1 MNYQEIANKIILA
14 VNDMVHMSV
23 NENRIVTSYLRE
35 QLPNILPK
43 TSNEALIATI
53 VKKAR
58 EKEVILKQNGHTN
71 IPILFEEAEILN
83 IINNN

>member
-1 MNYQEIANKIILA
+1 MDYQEIANKIVLAINDIL
-14 VNDMVHMSV
+14 SV

-58 EKEVILKQNGHTN
+58 EKETILKQNGHTN
-71 IPILFEEAEILN
+71 IPILFEEAEIVN